1 MLFTLLKT
9 ITICI
14 KSLFLYKTGLVD
26 YFSTFKNTLTDLS
39 KLNVFYTKIIQWI
52 ADTHFNDEK
61 MTNFIKT
68 FTNNVEYTNEDIDYE
83 TLLNVYDLAKKNGDT
98 FTLTSIVPL
107 NAGTIS
113 LVFKGELNGKPIVIK
128 MLRVGI
134 KKKLEDAINLF
145 MYLTNIIEYIPYL
158 RTLNASKIIEKN
170 VKLLAK
176 QVDFINEVKNISIF
190 ANAYKKNKNVKVPL
204 VYKYYTEK
212 NNNIIVMEFLEG
224 KTMYKLN
231 KDESEA
237 YYSIFM
243 KVSMLNYF
251 KYGII
256 HGDLHSGNILF
267 LPNEVIG
274 YLDLGIIYV
283 LQPEHQ
289 DFLYKFFN
297 NYSSGDYT
305 QLLEDLFDE
314 DILETCFIVNDS
326 RELLQQKLKKIK
338 TELIELIKTNKL
350 FKNNTINQSDIFTLM
365 NILYIKNIEFND
377 YIAFIL
383 LSSISSLAMCA
394 RLSNNKTNILLA
406 DAFDK
411 FNSTITF
418 QC

>member
-1 MLFTLLKT
+1 MLFTLIKT

-39 KLNVFYTKIIQWI
+39 KLNVFYTKIIQWV
-52 ADTHFNDEK
+52 ADSHFNDEK
-61 MTNFIKT
+61 MTTFIKN
-68 FTNNVEYTNEDIDYE
+68 FTNNVEYKKEDIDYAS
-83 TLLNVYDLAKKNGDT
+83 LLDLYDIAKKNGDT

-128 MLRVGI
+128 ILRVGI
-134 KKKLEDAINLF
+134 KKKLEDAVNLF
-145 MYLTNIIEYIPYL
+145 MYLCNIIDYIPYL
-158 RTLNASKIIEKN
+158 RTLNASKIIGKN
-170 VKLLAK
+170 VKLLTQ

-204 VYKYYTEK
+204 VYKHYTEK
-212 NNNIIVMEFLEG
+212 NNKVIVMEFLEG

-231 KDESEA
+231 TDESEA
-237 YYSIFM
+237 YYNIFI

-267 LPNEVIG
+267 LPNEIIG

-289 DFLYKFFN
+289 DFLYKFFS

-314 DILETCFIVNDS
+314 DMLETCFIVNDS

-338 TELIELIKTNKL
+338 TELRELIKTNKL
-350 FKNNTINQSDIFTLM
+350 FINNSINQSDIFTLM
-365 NILYIKNIEFND
+365 NVLYKQNIEFND

-394 RLSNNKTNILLA
+394 RLSNNKMNTLLA

-411 FNSTITF
+411 FNATMTF

>member
-1 MLFTLLKT
+1 MLFTLIKT

-39 KLNVFYTKIIQWI
+39 KLNVFYTKIIQWV
-52 ADTHFNDEK
+52 ADSHFNDEK
-61 MTNFIKT
+61 MTTFIKN
-68 FTNNVEYTNEDIDYE
+68 FTNNVEYKKEDIDYAS
-83 TLLNVYDLAKKNGDT
+83 LLDLYDIAKKNGDT

-113 LVFKGELNGKPIVIK
+113 LVFKGELNEKPIVIK
-128 MLRVGI
+128 ILRVGI
-134 KKKLEDAINLF
+134 KKKLEDAVKLF
-145 MYLTNIIEYIPYL
+145 MFLCNIIDYIPYL
-158 RTLNASKIIEKN
+158 CTLNASKIIGKN
-170 VKLLAK
+170 VKLLTQ
-176 QVDFINEVKNISIF
+176 QVDFMNEVKNISIF
-190 ANAYKKNKNVKVPL
+190 ENAYKKNKNVKVPL
-204 VYKYYTEK
+204 VYKHYTEK

-237 YYSIFM
+237 YYNIFI

-283 LQPEHQ
+283 LQTEHQ
-289 DFLYKFFN
+289 DFLYKFFS

-314 DILETCFIVNDS
+314 DMIETCFIINDS

-338 TELIELIKTNKL
+338 TELKELIKTNKL
-350 FKNNTINQSDIFTLM
+350 FVNNTINQTDIFTLM
-365 NILYIKNIEFND
+365 NVLYKQNIEFND

-394 RLSNNKTNILLA
+394 RLSNNKMNTLLA

-411 FNSTITF
+411 FNATMTF